1 MDKKEQAFKLL
12 SEWARENEQ
21 ENAVMVVFQDKKDD
35 NHECGTYIVGMGK
48 NLISGCAHLLSEKP
62 SEQNMFPF
70 IINRAI
76 RKASVIRA
84 MNNISEIGK
93 DFFET
98 LEEFIKDAEI
108 DNNNDNK

>member
-21 ENAVMVVFQDKKDD
+21 ENAVMVVFHGKKDD

-48 NLISGCAHLLSEKP
+48 NLISGCTHLLSEKP

-76 RKASVIRA
+76 RMTSFIRA
-84 MNNISEIGK
+84 MNNIIKIGK

-98 LEEFIKDAEI
+98 HEI
-108 DNNNDNK
+108 DNNNDNDNK

>member
-21 ENAVMVVFQDKKDD
+21 ENAVMVVFHGKKDD
-35 NHECGTYIVGMGK
+35 NHVCGTYIVGKGK
-48 NLISGCAHLLSEKP
+48 NLISGCAYLLSEKP
-62 SEQNMFPF
+62 SEQNMFPS

-76 RKASVIRA
+76 RKSSVIRA
-84 MNNISEIGK
+84 MKNISEIGK
-93 DFFET
+93 DFFES

-108 DNNNDNK
+108 DNKNDNK